1 MGLPVKGGNKSRIE
15 SMNRN
20 FLSIAALLGALSV
33 ALGAFAAHKLR
44 EIASPDA
51 VSVFET
57 GVKYQFYHVFALLV
71 VALLS
76 EKFSNKWMIWAGNC
90 FITGIIL
97 FSGSLYLLTALK
109 IMDNDHL
116 RYVGIATP
124 IGGLFFI
131 AGWLFL
137 WLGVSKKDGDK

>member
-1 MGLPVKGGNKSRIE
+1 
-15 SMNRN
+15 MNRN

-33 ALGAFAAHKLR
+33 ALGAFAAHKLK
-44 EIASPDA
+44 EIVGPETVA
-51 VSVFET
+51 VFET
-57 GVKYQFYHVFALLV
+57 GVRYQFYHVFALLL

-76 EKFSNKWMIWAGNC
+76 DKISNKWMVWAGNC

-97 FSGSLYLLTALK
+97 FSGSLYALTALK
-109 IMDNDHL
+109 IADNNHL
-116 RYVGIATP
+116 KLVGIATP

-137 WLGVSKKDGDK
+137 WAGVSKK